1 MSAAG
6 AFPPLTPRQARAYH
20 DRVGGRSGL
29 LLPEPA
35 PRHLLLRI
43 AAFVIALCVSAPV
56 FALDPGRTLSQY
68 VHRIW
73 QVQQGLPQ
81 ASIYA
86 IVQTHDGYLWLGTQ
100 TALVKFDG
108 VRFTTLEQLDGVSF
122 LDLWVTNLVED
133 EEGSLWIGTNHS
145 GLIRVRNGKVTR
157 FTEHEGLP
165 SDTVQCLFNDRR
177 NNLWVCT
184 PNGLAEVTREKIRVF
199 GSDQGLPTRDVQAAC
214 VMPNGTLYVGSE
226 GPQIAAWDG
235 SQFRPRRLDLPEES
249 TVGAMLCTADD
260 VLWVG
265 TNDGLMRIHGEH
277 QDRLSR
283 SDGLADDA
291 VLTLTASRDGSVF
304 VGTKKGFSRIRGR
317 EIESIRPEDGL
328 SQSTVYSLYEDR
340 EGSLWAAT
348 KHGLNQ
354 FFDGRAIPYTTREGL
369 PSNNTGPVFEDRH
382 GTIWIGTLGGGL
394 ARFDRRRFA
403 TLTTRDGLAS
413 DTIHALAEDSAGDLL
428 IGTDAGLNRLHAGII
443 VETWTMAQGLPD
455 NRVRALYRDAHGA
468 IWIATPQGVG
478 VIRDGVLR
486 KQTALET
493 TVNPI
498 LAFGEDR
505 DGKLHA
511 VPALDPPSLHAADAL
526 YRDSEGS
533 LWVGT
538 LGEGLRLID
547 GDRIVNFSVLDG
559 LFDDVIYGIAEDDEG
574 RLWMACS
581 KGIFSVSKAELRA
594 FAAGTTHS
602 VESTPYSPLDGLR
615 TIECQAGVQP
625 AVSRMRDGRLWF
637 STIRGVLVLDPKNLE
652 RRFVTPAVAI
662 EDVIVDGAR
671 RPTGDPGTLVAGRNN
686 VEFGYTGVTFIA
698 PTRVTF
704 RYMLEGFNNGWIDA
718 GINRQAFYSN
728 LPPGRFRFRVT
739 ACSPDGACSEASHPV
754 AFTIEPRVY
763 QRAWFFPGCGV
774 LLALGAW
781 AVYQLRI
788 RRLKEEFNLILAER
802 GRIAR
807 ELHDTLIQGFSG
819 ITMAMQALVSHLPA
833 SDVRHELEDIVAD
846 AGSSLKEA
854 RRSLAGLRRHDSQSG
869 LAAAVATAA
878 RQLTEAK
885 DVRLKLDL
893 DECNRP
899 LPADVEYNLLRIAQ
913 EAVLNAVKHSGAR
926 TLQVTLDSTS
936 QHLRLSVHDDGSG
949 FDEAGSPPVGHY
961 GLIGMKERA
970 AQIGADF
977 QLATA
982 RGRGTTVEV
991 LVEA

>member
-1 MSAAG
+1 M
-6 AFPPLTPRQARAYH
+6 AFLI
-20 DRVGGRSGL
+20 V
-29 LLPEPA
+29 
-35 PRHLLLRI
+35 
-43 AAFVIALCVSAPV
+43 LCVSTSA

-108 VRFTTLEQLDGVSF
+108 VRFTTIDQLDGVS
-122 LDLWVTNLVED
+122 LANLWVTNLVED
-133 EEGSLWIGTNHS
+133 EQGSLWIGTNHA

-157 FTEHEGLP
+157 FSEDDGLP
-165 SDTVQCLFNDRR
+165 SSTVQCLFNDRR

-184 PNGLAEVTREKIRVF
+184 PNGLAEVTRDKIRLF
-199 GSDQGLPTRDVQAAC
+199 ESDQALPDRNVQAAC
-214 VMPNGTLYVGSE
+214 VMPSGTLHVGGD
-226 GPQIAAWDG
+226 GPQIATWDG
-235 SQFRPRRLDLPEES
+235 SRFRSHRLDLP
-249 TVGAMLCTADD
+249 VGSSVNAMLCAADD

-265 TNDGLMRIHGEH
+265 TNDGLLRIQGERR
-277 QDRLSR
+277 DRLTR
-283 SDGLADDA
+283 ADGLADDA
-291 VLTLTASRDGSVF
+291 VLTLTASRNGSVF

-317 EIESIRPEDGL
+317 EIESFRPDDGL

-340 EGSLWAAT
+340 EGTLWAAT

-369 PSNNTGPVFEDRH
+369 PSNNTGPVFEDSH
-382 GTIWIGTLGGGL
+382 GTIWIGTLGSGL

-403 TLTTRDGLAS
+403 TLTTKDGLAS
-413 DTIHALAEDSAGDLL
+413 DTIYALAEDAAGDLL
-428 IGTDAGLNRLHAGII
+428 IGTGAGVNRLHAGAI
-443 VETWTMAQGLPD
+443 VETWTTAQGLPG
-455 NRVRALYRDAHGA
+455 NLVRALYRDSRGA
-468 IWIATPQGVG
+468 IWIATPEGIAVM
-478 VIRDGVLR
+478 RDGTLQKPAPAEVPSGGP
-486 KQTALET
+486 
-493 TVNPI
+493 VV
-498 LAFGEDR
+498 AFGEDR
-505 DGKLHA
+505 DRKLHA
-511 VPALDPPSLHAADAL
+511 VPALDPSLHAADAL
-526 YRDSEGS
+526 YRDNEGS
-533 LWVGT
+533 LWAGT

-547 GDRIVNFSVLDG
+547 GDRIVSFSVLDG

-581 KGIFSVSKAELRA
+581 KGIFSVSRADLLA
-594 FAAGTTHS
+594 FAAGEIRS
-602 VESTPYSPLDGLR
+602 FVSTPYSPLDGLR

-625 AVSRMRDGRLWF
+625 AVSRMRDNRLWF

-662 EDVIVDGAR
+662 EEVIVDGGR
-671 RPTGDPGTLVAGRNN
+671 RSAADTGALVAGRNN
-686 VEFGYTGVTFIA
+686 VEFDYTGVTFIA

-704 RYMLEGFNNGWIDA
+704 RYMLEGFNTGWIDA
-718 GINRQAFYSN
+718 GTSRQAFYSN

-739 ACSPDGACSEASHPV
+739 ACSPEGGCGEAPHPLV
-754 AFTIEPRVY
+754 FTIEPRLY
-763 QRAWFFPGCGV
+763 QRAWFFPACGV
-774 LLALGAW
+774 VLALGGW

-819 ITMAMQALVSHLPA
+819 ITMAMQALVSHVPE
-833 SDVRHELEDIVAD
+833 SDVRAELEDIVAD
-846 AGSSLKEA
+846 AGSSLREA
-854 RRSLAGLRRHDSQSG
+854 RRSLAGLRRHDSHSG
-869 LAAAVATAA
+869 LAAAVADAA
-878 RQLTEAK
+878 RQLTEAR
-885 DVRLKLDL
+885 DVRLKLEL
-893 DECNRP
+893 DDCDRP
-899 LPADVEYNLLRIAQ
+899 LAADVEYNLVRIAQ

-949 FDEAGSPPVGHY
+949 FDETGSPPSGHY

-977 QLATA
+977 HVATA
-982 RGRGTTVEV
+982 PGRGTTVQV